1 MNKEDILKNE
11 YTEIAD
17 LAIRMINNA
26 KEAEALYNEVKR
38 INSMQLIE
46 DNLFNLQFVMNWQD
60 MLKIVK
66 KYKVEII
73 F

>member
-17 LAIRMINNA
+17 LATRMINNA

-60 MLKIVK
+60 ILN
-66 KYKVEII
+66 KVSITQIEDC
-73 F
+73 